1 MQLTAMFI
9 LLAFAT
15 YGRAGKCLTC
25 PETAAGQALTYA
37 AYATVGTMGPETMK
51 PRAIITPT
59 AIRAHTALI
68 GCVHD
73 CGPHPN
79 YGQFAGYC
87 DYTAGDSD
95 CPNYIGGTL
104 GNCDICP
111 WN

>member
-1 MQLTAMFI
+1 MSVLS
-9 LLAFAT
+9 
-15 YGRAGKCLTC
+15 Y
-25 PETAAGQALTYA
+25 YA
-37 AYATVGTMGPETMK
+37 NGDSGPYCAY
-51 PRAIITPT
+51 R
-59 AIRAHTALI
+59 
-68 GCVHD
+68 
-73 CGPHPN
+73 N